1 MTGRDVRLQRIRQRL
16 LAQAGIGFACNVL
29 LCVVLSR
36 FRFPVYIPE
45 WIGIAGWVALINFLP
60 LLISQW
66 INWNRARSIVSE
78 MWASGL
84 CDFDEVSG
92 ELAARKAIASDI
104 KECKPYIDVM
114 HEQIGGSLAESE
126 REIVAL
132 IEQLNLLSAQSSRQ
146 MERIAQSVQGVR
158 ELTETTHDRAARNT
172 RLISRLEARLGEQ
185 ASEMRGNYEQI
196 RTLADDVRSLTPI
209 IAVIATI
216 AKQTNLLALNAE
228 IEAARAGSAGRGFA
242 VVATEVR
249 ALAKRSTSAAADI
262 AAKLNATASKVTGK
276 MVEAEKAL
284 EERHGLD
291 ELQKLVNDLTRMQQD
306 FSDSCKLQLDVIS
319 DVETGHHES
328 VNHLVSA
335 MGHIQFQ
342 DVMRQRLEHVQEAL
356 VEMRDHLLRLTEKED
371 SAGWEGLFDTTFK
384 SLLESHIGKYKMASQ
399 TVTHHAVA
407 GGAPGG
413 THSRPAIELF

>member
-1 MTGRDVRLQRIRQRL
+1 
-16 LAQAGIGFACNVL
+16 
-29 LCVVLSR
+29 
-36 FRFPVYIPE
+36 
-45 WIGIAGWVALINFLP
+45 
-60 LLISQW
+60 
-66 INWNRARSIVSE
+66 
-78 MWASGL
+78 
-84 CDFDEVSG
+84 
-92 ELAARKAIASDI
+92 
-104 KECKPYIDVM
+104 
-114 HEQIGGSLAESE
+114 
-126 REIVAL
+126 
-132 IEQLNLLSAQSSRQ
+132 
-146 MERIAQSVQGVR
+146 
-158 ELTETTHDRAARNT
+158 
-172 RLISRLEARLGEQ
+172 
-185 ASEMRGNYEQI
+185 
-196 RTLADDVRSLTPI
+196 
-209 IAVIATI
+209 
-216 AKQTNLLALNAE
+216 
-228 IEAARAGSAGRGFA
+228 
-242 VVATEVR
+242 
-249 ALAKRSTSAAADI
+249 LAKRSTSAAADI